1 MVSPKDIIGIILRL
15 SGKNYHF
22 SPGVTP
28 QGKEKMHGKEA
39 FDYSGSHQL
48 GLAGPRAPG
57 LAVNY
62 TLPGVNEALQ
72 IPGYQTGYYTSTDTC
87 TEIHG
92 VNEYFNSKPGNANGK
107 FFGSYY
113 SEDGHT
119 WGIGDIS
126 YPNPPQPT
134 VIPLVNSVAATSTY
148 NQDRSRSTVTIVYDT
163 VKTPG
168 TVKFSENIPGA
179 PVISSSDFLLMA
191 TAEYSTEK
199 EGGVH

>member
-1 MVSPKDIIGIILRL
+1 M
-15 SGKNYHF
+15 
-22 SPGVTP
+22 
-28 QGKEKMHGKEA
+28 
-39 FDYSGSHQL
+39 
-48 GLAGPRAPG
+48 
-57 LAVNY
+57 AVNY

-191 TAEYSTEK
+191 TAEYGTEK
-199 EGGVH
+199 EGGGALKIMVGNYRWLWPQHSR